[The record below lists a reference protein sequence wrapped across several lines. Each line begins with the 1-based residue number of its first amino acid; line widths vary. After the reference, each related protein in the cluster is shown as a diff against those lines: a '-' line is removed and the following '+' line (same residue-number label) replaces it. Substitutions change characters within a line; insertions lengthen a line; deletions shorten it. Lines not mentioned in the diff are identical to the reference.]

1 MEALEAPL
9 FLKSS
14 SISVQRADWSVIVS
28 FMSVPG
34 TKRTFSIG
42 HLTAFDTYLLA
53 MEAKHEVTR
62 ES

>member
-1 MEALEAPL
+1 
-9 FLKSS
+9 
-14 SISVQRADWSVIVS
+14 
-28 FMSVPG
+28 MSVPG

-62 ES
+62 ESLIEAEGLFQLTRFKSIPGFEY